1 MLWHDRR
8 KRNFGRRLTTMDL
21 LAHLPALQVV
31 VPMLSAPLIV
41 MLQPRGLA
49 WAGATAVAMVSFAI
63 AVALTLAVLDGQT
76 IEYAM
81 GGWPAPFGITLSV
94 DAFSALMLLVVTGA
108 SAAALL
114 AAKPSIDQQ
123 IESARQPLFYSAWL
137 LAMSGL
143 VGIVVAAD
151 AFNIFVFMEISSLAS
166 YILIAG
172 GPNRRALPAVFKY
185 LIMGT
190 IGATFYLIGVGL
202 IYMMTGTLN
211 LADMEAR
218 IGDVTDI
225 NPILVAAGFITI
237 GLALKAA
244 VFPLHVWVP
253 NAYTHAP
260 HMVTVFLAAC
270 ATKVALYV
278 LIRFDYMVLQA
289 KLVDHAVQFALFAMP
304 LAILGILVASAVAMF
319 EGHLKRLLA
328 SSSIAQIGYILLGAS
343 FVSVAG
349 LSSSAMHLFNHAL
362 AKGGLFLA
370 VACLA
375 YQYRDLRLSQLG
387 GASTRMPWTC
397 AAFVVCGLSLIGVPG
412 TAGFISKWLL
422 INAAL
427 QSGPWGWAL
436 VAIILISSLMA
447 VVYIWRIVEALYFQA
462 PVEGEA
468 PISEA
473 PMQLLVV
480 TGVVAMMNI
489 YFGLF
494 PQIPL
499 ELANSA
505 AAILLEGA
513 Q

>member
-1 MLWHDRR
+1 
-8 KRNFGRRLTTMDL
+8 MDL
-21 LAHLPALQVV
+21 LAHLPVLQVV
-31 VPMLSAPLIV
+31 VPMLSAPIIV

-49 WAGATAVAMVSFAI
+49 WAGATATALVSFAI
-63 AVALTLAVLDGQT
+63 AVTLTLAVLDGQT
-76 IEYAM
+76 AEYAV
-81 GGWPAPFGITLSV
+81 GGWPAPFGITLMV

-108 SAAALL
+108 SAAALI

-123 IESARQPLFYSAWL
+123 IEATRQPLFYSAWL
-137 LAMSGL
+137 LALSGL

-172 GPNRRALPAVFKY
+172 GPDRRALPAVFKY
-185 LIMGT
+185 LMMGT

-211 LADMEAR
+211 LADMDAR
-218 IGDVTDI
+218 IGDVIDI
-225 NPILVAAGFITI
+225 NPLLVAAGFITI

-278 LIRFDYMVLQA
+278 LIRFDYMVFQGNLI
-289 KLVDHAVQFALFAMP
+289 DHVVQFSLFAMP
-304 LAILGILVASAVAMF
+304 LAILGILVASAVAIF

-328 SSSIAQIGYILLGAS
+328 TSSIAQMGYILLGAS

-349 LSSSAMHLFNHAL
+349 LSASTMHLFNHAL
-362 AKGGLFLA
+362 AKGGLFLG
-370 VACLA
+370 VACIA
-375 YQYRDLRLSQLG
+375 YHYRDLRLSQLG

-397 AAFVVCGLSLIGVPG
+397 AAIVVCGLSLIGVPG

-427 QSGPWGWAL
+427 QSGTWGWGL
-436 VAIILISSLMA
+436 VAIILVSSLMA
-447 VVYIWRIVEALYFQA
+447 VVYIWRIVEALYFQE
-462 PVEGEA
+462 PIEGDIQLAEA
-468 PISEA
+468 PI
-473 PMQLLVV
+473 QLLLV
-480 TGVVAMMNI
+480 TGVVAILNI

-494 PQIPL
+494 PQVPL
-499 ELANSA
+499 ALADNA
-505 AAILLEGA
+505 ATLLLEGVL
-513 Q
+513 

>member
-1 MLWHDRR
+1 
-8 KRNFGRRLTTMDL
+8 MDL
-21 LAHLPALQVV
+21 TAHLPALQVV

-41 MLQPRGLA
+41 LLQPRGLA
-49 WAGATAVAMVSFAI
+49 WAGATAVALLSFAI
-63 AVALTLAVLDGQT
+63 ALVLTLAVLDGQT

-81 GGWPAPFGITLSV
+81 GGWAAPYGIALSV

-108 SAAALL
+108 SATALL
-114 AAKPSIDQQ
+114 AGKPSIDQQ
-123 IESARQPLFYSAWL
+123 IEAERQPLFYSAWL
-137 LAMSGL
+137 LVLSGL

-185 LIMGT
+185 LMMGT

-211 LADMEAR
+211 LADMEVR
-218 IGDVTDI
+218 LGDVTDI

-278 LIRFDYMVLQA
+278 LIRFDYMVFQA
-289 KLVDHAVQFALFAMP
+289 TLDAHEVQFALFAMP

-319 EGHLKRLLA
+319 EGNLKRLLA
-328 SSSIAQIGYILLGAS
+328 SSSIAQIAYILLGAS
-343 FVSVAG
+343 FVSMAG
-349 LSSSAMHLFNHAL
+349 LSASAVHLFNHAL

-375 YQYRDLRLSQLG
+375 YQYRDLRLDQLG

-412 TAGFISKWLL
+412 TAGFISKWML
-422 INAAL
+422 ISAAL
-427 QSGPWGWAL
+427 ETGTWGWGL

-447 VVYIWRIVEALYFQA
+447 VVYIWRVVEALYFQA
-462 PVEGEA
+462 PIEGDV
-468 PISEA
+468 PMSEA
-473 PMQLLVV
+473 PVQLLLV
-480 TGVVAMMNI
+480 TGLVALMNI

-494 PQIPL
+494 PHVPL

-505 AAILLEGA
+505 AALLLEGSR
-513 Q
+513 

>member
-1 MLWHDRR
+1 
-8 KRNFGRRLTTMDL
+8 MDL
-21 LAHLPALQVV
+21 LAHLPALQVI

-41 MLQPRGLA
+41 LLQPRGLA
-49 WAGATAVAMVSFAI
+49 WAGATASALVSFAI
-63 AVALTLAVLDGQT
+63 AVTLTLAVLDGQT
-76 IEYAM
+76 LEYAM
-81 GGWPAPFGITLSV
+81 GGWPAPFGITLAV
-94 DAFSALMLLVVTGA
+94 DALTALMLLIVTGA
-108 SAAALL
+108 SAVALL

-123 IESARQPLFYSAWL
+123 IELERQPLFYSAWL
-137 LAMSGL
+137 LALSGL

-172 GPNRRALPAVFKY
+172 GPDRRALPAVFKY
-185 LIMGT
+185 LMMGT

-211 LADMEAR
+211 MADMEVR
-218 IGDVTDI
+218 LGDVTDI
-225 NPILVAAGFITI
+225 NPVLVAAGFITI

-278 LIRFDYMVLQA
+278 LIRFDYMIFQA
-289 KLVDHAVQFALFAMP
+289 ALDDHQIQFALFAMP

-343 FVSVAG
+343 FVSIAG
-349 LSSSAMHLFNHAL
+349 LSASAAHLFNHAL

-427 QSGPWGWAL
+427 GSGAWGWAL
-436 VAIILISSLMA
+436 VAIILLSSLMA
-447 VVYIWRIVEALYFQA
+447 VVYVWRIVEALYFL
-462 PVEGEA
+462 PPKEGEVA
-468 PISEA
+468 VSEA
-473 PMQLLVV
+473 PMQLLII
-480 TGVVAMMNI
+480 TGFVAVLNI

-494 PQIPL
+494 PQVPL
-499 ELANSA
+499 DLANSA
-505 AAILLEGA
+505 AVLLVEGTK
-513 Q
+513 